1 LKTPTARTQALPKKL
16 ILSCALL
23 LTLSTTTSALAREKF
38 IPGLPFLTSLGNKTA
53 DEKIVKEVNALLKE
67 SDFKPAE
74 RLLKATLKQRP
85 NSALLNYSL
94 ANLYYR
100 DGEDELALPAI
111 KHTLALTTKALK
123 SPPQATPSPKIAGDT
138 ALNTKLTE
146 EAFKLLATMAS
157 SNEDSKVAIASLN
170 KIIQNQNSNDI
181 ELYRLRGF
189 AHLENNELGAVKADI
204 AAIEKLDKNSKFI
217 PFLEGEIALDEG
229 RNQDAITKLTLAIG
243 QGPNDPQVYSERSL
257 AYRRLFNFDKAR
269 LDLRKA
275 EDTGHFNLT
284 SSFRN
289 LDDYEYD
296 FQNAEKFPARRWL
309 LACAGPLSMQNDNAF
324 MSLSGVAITKE
335 NVESIRKS
343 LINWWGI
350 HNREELLAMILKH
363 SFGGHNASWQ
373 SMANSKEDL
382 LLNPAVLK
390 AFPQLAGE
398 IQTIRERRKVVNE
411 NSTTVGNR
419 GILAWDLGRN
429 ICLCRWGYRLGFLT
443 KEEAYAIML
452 TQGMRIQQ
460 TYSSWKQYLDEYYIG
475 RKFWDLEEYE
485 KLKAS
490 NDRNT
495 RRALMDPASPWCTV
509 PWDTPLSISAIFQPE
524 STEKTAN
531 TGPR

>member
-1 LKTPTARTQALPKKL
+1 MQQRACRRKVYSGP
-16 ILSCALL
+16 
-23 LTLSTTTSALAREKF
+23 
-38 IPGLPFLTSLGNKTA
+38 PFLTNLGNQTA
-53 DEKIVKEVNALLKE
+53 DEKIVKEVNSLLKE
-67 SDFKPAE
+67 NDFKPAE

-85 NSALLNYSL
+85 NSALLNFSL

-100 DGEDELALPAI
+100 DGEDELALPVI
-111 KHTLALTTKALK
+111 KHTLTLTTKAPK
-123 SPPQATPSPKIAGDT
+123 SPPQATPSPHITSDIAFN
-138 ALNTKLTE
+138 AKLANE
-146 EAFKLLATMAS
+146 SFKLLATIAS
-157 SNEDSKVAIASLN
+157 SNEEPKIAIAALN
-170 KIIQNQNSNDI
+170 KLIQNQNSNDI

-189 AHLENNELGAVKADI
+189 AHLENNELDAVKADI

-229 RNQDAITKLTLAIG
+229 RNQDAITKLTLALG

-257 AYRRLFNFDKAR
+257 AYRRLFNFDKAK
-269 LDLRKA
+269 LDLRNA
-275 EDTGHFNLT
+275 EDTGHFDLT
-284 SSFRN
+284 ASFRN

-296 FQNAEKFPARRWL
+296 FQNAEKLPARRWL
-309 LACAGPLSMQNDNAF
+309 LACAGPLSMQNDDGF

-335 NVESIRKS
+335 NVERKRKS
-343 LINWWGI
+343 LTEWWGI

-363 SFGGHNASWQ
+363 SLDGHNASWQ

-382 LLNPAVLK
+382 LLNPAVIK
-390 AFPQLAGE
+390 TFPQLAEE
-398 IQTIRERRKVVNE
+398 IQTIRDRRKVVNE

-460 TYSSWKQYLDEYYIG
+460 TYGSWKQYIDEYYIG
-475 RKFWDLEEYE
+475 RKFWDLEQFKEHE
-485 KLKAS
+485 AE
-490 NDRNT
+490 NNRNT

-509 PWDTPLSISAIFQPE
+509 PWDTPLSIAAISQPE
-524 STEKTAN
+524 SAEKKAAN
-531 TGPR
+531 